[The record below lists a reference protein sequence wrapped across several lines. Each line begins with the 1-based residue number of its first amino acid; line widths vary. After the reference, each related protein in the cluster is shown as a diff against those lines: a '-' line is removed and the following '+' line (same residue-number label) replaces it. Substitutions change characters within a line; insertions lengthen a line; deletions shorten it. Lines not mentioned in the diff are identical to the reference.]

1 MLVAGLMR
9 GKRGLGRTGQE
20 VDCGD
25 GGGVA
30 SEGDGDVFDAAAVMW
45 SKVANSEYGACIP

>member
-1 MLVAGLMR
+1 MR